1 MEVFGLI
8 GMVFGMIGFIF
19 GVISF
24 VKIEKLITTLK
35 ENGQLEKEFNKQSNP
50 NRDNYL
56 DELIHN
62 NTIRHGGIKILPYDF

>member
-24 VKIEKLITTLK
+24 VKIQELITTLK
-35 ENGQLEKEFNKQSNP
+35 ENKLLEKESK
-50 NRDNYL
+50 
-56 DELIHN
+56 
-62 NTIRHGGIKILPYDF
+62 K